1 MEFVFVIFEILKSG
15 KHSTTFVTFPS
26 TQAGLAVA
34 TIRSIFIL
42 KHLGFEI
49 VRDFI
54 KTSIAS
60 GLAGYLHIVVLLY
73 RLLKHVVTCFS

>member
-1 MEFVFVIFEILKSG
+1 VIFEILESS

-26 TQAGLAVA
+26 TQARFAVA
-34 TIRSIFIL
+34 TVRSIFVL

-49 VRDFI
+49 VGDFV
-54 KTSIAS
+54 KASIAPS
-60 GLAGYLHIVVLLY
+60 FAGYLHKVFLLN